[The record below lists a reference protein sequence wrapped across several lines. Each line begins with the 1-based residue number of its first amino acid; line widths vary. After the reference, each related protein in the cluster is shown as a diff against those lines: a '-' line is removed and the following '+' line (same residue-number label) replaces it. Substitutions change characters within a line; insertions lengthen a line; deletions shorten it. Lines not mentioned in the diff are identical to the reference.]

1 MCTVWQNVTMNSCQF
16 RLCCCHSVKMSQKL
30 RKSEGNVEI
39 SAVHFISYR
48 QVFVSVCHK
57 MLLLTPFTYVKNSI
71 VSEIQ

>member
-1 MCTVWQNVTMNSCQF
+1 
-16 RLCCCHSVKMSQKL
+16 MSQKL